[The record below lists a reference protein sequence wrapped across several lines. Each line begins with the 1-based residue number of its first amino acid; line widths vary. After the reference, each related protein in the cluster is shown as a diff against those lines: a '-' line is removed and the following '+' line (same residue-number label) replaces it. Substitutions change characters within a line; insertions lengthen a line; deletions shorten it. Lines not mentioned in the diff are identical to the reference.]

1 MVYKITLEIKADN
14 IKELEDIL
22 DKYDINYEIDEL
34 YESEVI

>member
-14 IKELEDIL
+14 IKELENIL